1 MSTDDVPE
9 FTCAA
14 VRERPLV
21 VKSKKEIVER
31 VCGESSG
38 CRPDMHRRTKVDM
51 CDILR
56 DRIGN
61 FSRGFQN
68 ARSHNGRFLR
78 HRFFSKPTNVAAQNS
93 LPKRIDVA
101 KEAVSAA
108 SQTQRRYRSDQY
120 RKPNDALMTKPRPC
134 VKTMLYARRTTCEPE
149 IHSECRQASN
159 EERPDRI
166 ASTGWARPKIGCV
179 PNWGRAHQGFAR

>member
-1 MSTDDVPE
+1 MLSTDDVPE

-78 HRFFSKPTNVAAQNS
+78 HRSST
-93 LPKRIDVA
+93 KRTALTTKDCNKIIA
-101 KEAVSAA
+101 RC
-108 SQTQRRYRSDQY
+108 QRAEVIAGWQQR
-120 RKPNDALMTKPRPC
+120 
-134 VKTMLYARRTTCEPE
+134 ARR
-149 IHSECRQASN
+149 RSN
-159 EERPDRI
+159 RRSQSKDSSTSSAVTLRKNHVRRP
-166 ASTGWARPKIGCV
+166 ALFGKS
-179 PNWGRAHQGFAR
+179 

>member
-1 MSTDDVPE
+1 MNMSKGIGKSEVAAFGGLVLSTDDVPE

-93 LPKRIDVA
+93 LPKRKHVA

-108 SQTQRRYRSDQY
+108 WQTKTRQRSERIS
-120 RKPNDALMTKPRPC
+120 KPKDALTTKPRPC
-134 VKTMLYARRTTCEPE
+134 VKTMLADTSGTVNPG
-149 IHSECRQASN
+149 
-159 EERPDRI
+159 
-166 ASTGWARPKIGCV
+166 ASTPSD
-179 PNWGRAHQGFAR
+179 

>member
-1 MSTDDVPE
+1 MLSTDDVPE

-78 HRFFSKPTNVAAQNS
+78 HRFSPKPTSVATPNS
-93 LPKRIDVA
+93 LPKRTNVA
-101 KEAVSAA
+101 KEAVSTAWQTNPRQRPT
-108 SQTQRRYRSDQY
+108 SQGERFSNVEAVAL
-120 RKPNDALMTKPRPC
+120 RKNHVVRHYHCRLGVAEESCK
-134 VKTMLYARRTTCEPE
+134 VKF
-149 IHSECRQASN
+149 
-159 EERPDRI
+159 
-166 ASTGWARPKIGCV
+166 TGWTQKASP
-179 PNWGRAHQGFAR
+179 PS

>member
-1 MSTDDVPE
+1 MNMSKGIGKSEIAAFGGLVLSTDDVPE

-78 HRFFSKPTNVAAQNS
+78 HRFSMKAKVIATQIS
-93 LPKRIDVA
+93 LPKRNQVA

-108 SQTQRRYRSDQY
+108 LQTRTRQRSELIC
-120 RKPNDALMTKPRPC
+120 KPKRCSKDEAAALPKNHVVRP
-134 VKTMLYARRTTCEPE
+134 V
-149 IHSECRQASN
+149 H
-159 EERPDRI
+159 
-166 ASTGWARPKIGCV
+166 
-179 PNWGRAHQGFAR
+179 

>member
-1 MSTDDVPE
+1 MSKGIGKSEVAAFGGLVLSTDDVPE

-78 HRFFSKPTNVAAQNS
+78 HRFSPKPTNVASQNS
-93 LPKRIDVA
+93 LPKRNHVA

-108 SQTQRRYRSDQY
+108 WQTRTRQRSERSC
-120 RKPNDALMTKPRPC
+120 KPNDAPRTKPRPC
-134 VKTMLYARRTTCEPE
+134 VKTMLG
-149 IHSECRQASN
+149 
-159 EERPDRI
+159 DR
-166 ASTGWARPKIGCV
+166 
-179 PNWGRAHQGFAR
+179 

>member
-1 MSTDDVPE
+1 MNMSKGIGKSEVAAFGGLVLSTDDVPE

-68 ARSHNGRFLR
+68 ARSHNGRILR
-78 HRFFSKPTNVAAQNS
+78 HRPERSERCLSYERLYQGQPASPNREGV
-93 LPKRIDVA
+93 PKA
-101 KEAVSAA
+101 NA
-108 SQTQRRYRSDQY
+108 
-120 RKPNDALMTKPRPC
+120 
-134 VKTMLYARRTTCEPE
+134 
-149 IHSECRQASN
+149 
-159 EERPDRI
+159 
-166 ASTGWARPKIGCV
+166 
-179 PNWGRAHQGFAR
+179 